1 MNNSYPNA
9 AQQAAAQ
16 QWLAQMSDPKP
27 PTADTDE
34 AAAREQIRTAFG
46 RAKELWLNDSS
57 TKTLE
62 EHEEDAIVDLLN
74 GARAAATQAT
84 TQVQEDG
91 TP

>member
-1 MNNSYPNA
+1 MVDA
-9 AQQAAAQ
+9 AIAREAYEE
-16 QWLAQMSDPKP
+16 LLPLMSEPKT

-62 EHEEDAIVDLLN
+62 EHEEDALVALL
-74 GARAAATQAT
+74 RAAATQAK